1 VVVRSGGVGRWVVVG
16 AFVVVVVGGAS
27 VVVVVVLVVVVLL
40 VVLLATELLPVG
52 LVCLLVVVVVVS
64 CWRVG
69 SVTGGV
75 VVSTIWKVTNLVGT
89 EVVSMRCST
98 IGAVVSTGLA
108 EVVRRRGGLMVGAK
122 VVVGTTLGF
131 RVVRTTK
138 CEFLWVV

>member
-1 VVVRSGGVGRWVVVG
+1 V
-16 AFVVVVVGGAS
+16 AFT
-27 VVVVVVLVVVVLL
+27 VVLL
-40 VVLLATELLPVG
+40 LARLSTGFRVG
-52 LVCLLVVVVVVS
+52 CVPLTVVVVVS